1 MAKKHMRRP
10 FTLAA
15 GLILIFLAFSDFLDS
30 FDFET
35 LFKGSNIMMIIVGL
49 VLVLF
54 AFAKSGRF

>member
-1 MAKKHMRRP
+1 MAKKHMKRP
-10 FTLAA
+10 FTLAV

-30 FDFET
+30 FNFET
-35 LFKGSNIMMIIVGL
+35 LFTGSNIIMIIVGL